1 MARKITDYNGTV
13 VAVGG
18 AYPYGDIKDNPS
30 GTIIDR
36 KSNADL
42 QQFFQKLAD
51 SAGITLN
58 SLADN
63 STNGFQLTEALS
75 KVIGNHAAQI
85 VVSLIGGAYDP
96 TKVYILWGCATRSD
110 SGFAMYD
117 GELYYIQGN
126 AGSACGGSLVD
137 IVTVFSPVLYTNGVQ
152 TLQIACGTSGT
163 GIANFANV
171 IYVNKWVDVRTTI
184 TIGSGAGGSFTVDL
198 PDIIYAKYL
207 LRGKTVTF
215 QMLLRDFSI
224 TSNPSFMSVTFPF
237 LPSDITEQM
246 YYSGGI
252 YSSAAGFI
260 KEPLVVETQN
270 GTPEFIKI
278 YPPASGWV
286 AGTDDSGMCI
296 SITFEIV

>member
-110 SGFAMYD
+110 SGFALYD

-126 AGSACGGSLVD
+126 AGSPCGGALVD

-171 IYVNKWVDVRTTI
+171 IYVNKWKAVTGTVFSGIGITVDTGDVIFNKYIQVGNTI
-184 TIGSGAGGSFTVDL
+184 NYQLRLNTVTIGASAANMQISLPFVPTSLVNTGFYQICGWSPTEGVLVAIFSANDIFVQKVDSTNFSTGTNNRAF
-198 PDIIYAKYL
+198 DI
-207 LRGKTVTF
+207 
-215 QMLLRDFSI
+215 
-224 TSNPSFMSVTFPF
+224 SVTF
-237 LPSDITEQM
+237 
-246 YYSGGI
+246 
-252 YSSAAGFI
+252 
-260 KEPLVVETQN
+260 
-270 GTPEFIKI
+270 
-278 YPPASGWV
+278 
-286 AGTDDSGMCI
+286 
-296 SITFEIV
+296 EIN